1 MVTIQAF
8 PVFGVVNPIFAA
20 MPLSCVI
27 FVTALKDGYEDL
39 KRHREDNKVNNTE
52 AYILNDWTNTNYP
65 KFGISFHGK
74 LKSKILNFYHWIT
87 NRIPKQL
94 LIFFPNSESSK
105 YKLKKE
111 KISDLQLEF
120 INENEL
126 LEIEKKDYNI
136 NEEQFNENHPFI
148 NKDNSNNVSKKP
160 NKKTGWKVVPWKDIR
175 VGDIILLSTNE
186 NVPADIVILSTSEEE
201 NECYVETKNLD
212 GETTLK
218 RRTGKKETQCIRDEE
233 TARNFKFVI
242 KAENP
247 IVNLYEFRSKMELS
261 NKEGEHKLDDN
272 DDDDDG
278 EIDSINM
285 EIENMDDVQSIKE
298 DEEIFPNGKISVP
311 LDITNLL
318 LRGSIIRNTEWV
330 IGAVIYTGEDTKVCL
345 NSGSTPYKRS
355 RIEKLMNPQVVF
367 NFLILFISALLVS
380 CINVRI
386 LNEWDKD
393 KPPFHNFRNKAIY
406 RKFLET
412 FGSTMI
418 MMQNVVPISL
428 YISIEI
434 AKTIQAWFIHEDID
448 LYYEET
454 DSPCN
459 TKTWN
464 ISDDL
469 GQIEYIFSDKTGTLT
484 QNKMDF
490 MRCSIIGKTYGKGY
504 TDVTRDI
511 EGLTIE
517 DTKKLES
524 EMENRMKKALF
535 SYYDN
540 PFVDKSTKFSFLD
553 DQLLIDLSNENSLQ
567 GKAVYFFFRHLALC
581 HSVLSPKPVVLED
594 GTETNYLNY
603 CAESPD
609 EQALVTTAKN
619 LGFTFVRRTENT
631 VTINCLGKEETYEV
645 LHLLEFNSVRKRM
658 SVILRTPKQEIL
670 LLCKG
675 ADTVIYERL
684 QKNQDNLRN
693 VTFGHLEKFGS
704 EGLRTL
710 CIAYRYINAKEYQKW
725 SEDYHNAEISL
736 EDRDKLKNELASAIE
751 KNLVLLGATAIEDK
765 LQEGVPDCIS
775 ILQEA
780 GIKIWVLTG
789 DKLETAINIGFAS
802 NLLNRSM
809 CLLAI
814 RERNNSSLDSDE
826 TDHSNSVQTQ
836 LRNAY
841 TIINK
846 YGRPKNRQ
854 KKRGR
859 SSVWVFAN
867 IIISIIEKIQQKI
880 MDQQEKANLKGN
892 EVEFD
897 PFRSSRKNK
906 RYSTL
911 SNFSITSGKSFS
923 NVLMGQQAPVK
934 DIDFALI
941 VDGQSLQIIFE
952 KPNLRR
958 RFLETATNCR
968 AVICCRVSPKQKSQV
983 VSLVKNGLHVLCLSI
998 GDGAND
1004 ISMIQEANIGV
1015 GIAGQEGMQ
1024 AAMASDYA
1032 VSQFRF
1038 LSKLLLVHGRW
1049 SYYRISNMVVNFFY
1063 KNIVWVF
1070 TLFWYQFNCGFSAQ
1084 ILFDYSLLMFFNF
1097 IFSSLPV
1104 MVMGV
1109 FDKDLKQGTLIN
1121 KPPLYETM
1129 GIAQNR
1135 FTWKRFISFVA
1146 DALYQSYIC
1155 FYVPY
1160 CTFTNGG
1167 FSDGLDPDLYYFG
1180 CIISCYVIT
1189 LVNLFVAINMKSI
1202 NWISGLVLLLEI
1214 FSFLIYF
1221 SVYTNIPFFNFY
1233 NEYLKLMFLDIKF
1246 WCLYVIVL
1254 VLALYPRM
1262 LFKYVKTTFYPD
1274 DSDIYREIEKYHL
1287 AEEDNDDVDDD
1298 GNGNGNGN
1306 SNGDGDYDNKYYC
1319 NYDDVDNNDNNK
1331 LNPKTSITN
1340 MANVI
1345 SNIGNDS
1352 TSTTTLCSNLHRN
1365 SITPSTHEEE
1375 QLTKR
1380 HSFSNSMEAGHST
1393 IRTSLNYGGGGSYRN
1408 RNQKLYIEINPNL
1421 DIKSNNN
1428 INNNN
1433 NNDNENIVSPGMNSI
1448 YSTKKFNKKDK
1459 METVSY
1465 SNQNITNMNQIDLQN
1480 EENIEGNTN
1489 SILGGY
1495 DSILSMEKNPSIYHG
1510 GENSLSISG
1519 IIEEEE
1525 EEEKEKEK
1533 EDKRSFNIRHK
1544 SSLNPLTPLTPSI
1557 YTPSSSNNPNT
1568 IYSSNYMTIDRHHR
1582 AISIRSSKS
1591 RRNNILRQGSSADGQ
1606 AMSVIFM
1613 DNNEEYINTGFAF
1626 SYNDENEIHRKTRK
1640 VNPLYK
1646 AKSVDEIYE
1655 RRRNR
1660 RHKLNSKTPTMISRR
1675 QSQPNLNSFFK

>member
-1 MVTIQAF
+1 MSKTKLFSRSSTCLSNLINEGSTVPSRRVYFNISLPSVALDKFGVPIYQYKNNKVRTSKYTIFSFIPGNLYEQFHRVANLFFLFMVTIQAF

-490 MRCSIIGKTYGKGY
+490 MRCSII
-504 TDVTRDI
+504 
-511 EGLTIE
+511 
-517 DTKKLES
+517 ES

-1233 NEYLKLMFLDIKF
+1233 NEYL
-1246 WCLYVIVL
+1246 
-1254 VLALYPRM
+1254 
-1262 LFKYVKTTFYPD
+1262 
-1274 DSDIYREIEKYHL
+1274 
-1287 AEEDNDDVDDD
+1287 N
-1298 GNGNGNGN
+1298 
-1306 SNGDGDYDNKYYC
+1306 
-1319 NYDDVDNNDNNK
+1319 
-1331 LNPKTSITN
+1331 
-1340 MANVI
+1340 
-1345 SNIGNDS
+1345 NIGNDS